1 MKIHIQ
7 NKKKRKQGFTLVE
20 LLLVLV
26 ILGALAAVVVP
37 KFAGRSEQA
46 KVTAATT
53 QISNLEV
60 ALDSFEVDNGFYPK
74 GKNGLDALF
83 NAPKDAN
90 NWRGPYIKT
99 EAPLD
104 PWGQPYIYE
113 SPGKINS
120 TTYYLSSGGPDM
132 RSGTED
138 DISNWAK

>member
-120 TTYYLSSGGPDM
+120 TTYDLSSGGPDM

>member
-7 NKKKRKQGFTLVE
+7 PKRKRRNAFTLVE

-90 NWRGPYIKT
+90 NWRGPYIKN
-99 EAPLD
+99 EVPMD
-104 PWGQPYIYE
+104 PWGQAYVYE
-113 SPGKINS
+113 CPGKFNAS
-120 TTYYLSSGGPDM
+120 TYDLSSNGPDL
-132 RSGTED
+132 RAGTDD
-138 DISNWAK
+138 DIANWKR

>member
-26 ILGALAAVVVP
+26 ILGALAAVIVP

-120 TTYYLSSGGPDM
+120 TTYDLSSGGPDM